1 MIFDPVCKRVWR
13 LFKPRHLF
21 PIVHLSR
28 VESFRMADASTSV
41 YEFDNVVR
49 GQHVYKS
56 VWTSLTDKTRKCI
69 LQEDNECDKYAVNN
83 RLYQHP
89 KGGCTH
95 RVRY

>member
-1 MIFDPVCKRVWR
+1 
-13 LFKPRHLF
+13 
-21 PIVHLSR
+21 
-28 VESFRMADASTSV
+28 MAGASTSV

-56 VWTSLTDKTRKCI
+56 AWTLPTDKMRKCI
-69 LQEDNECDKYAVNN
+69 LLEVNECDKYAVNN

-95 RVRY
+95 QERYRE